1 MVVIVEDPKSFR
13 KKNSEIFK
21 KFNLSKN
28 KCSNL
33 EISVY
38 NYAIMNA
45 KQKKIVRKWDNIYFV
60 QIYKDRLR
68 SLYFNLNNT
77 AIEFLKDIR
86 DGKIKMRDICKISH
100 QEMNPS
106 VWTKL
111 IDKKLKRDKNIAE
124 GDVRS
129 ATDEYKCYK
138 CKKRKCTYYQLQTRS
153 ADEPM
158 TTFITCLNCGNR
170 WKF

>member
-21 KFNLSKN
+21 KFKLSKN
-28 KCSNL
+28 KCLNL

-38 NYAIMNA
+38 NYAIMDA

-68 SLYFNLNNT
+68 SLYFNLKNT
-77 AIEFLKDIR
+77 NIEFLKNIR
-86 DGKIKMRDICKISH
+86 DGKIKMRDISKITH
-100 QEMNPS
+100 QEMSPS

-111 IDKKLKRDKNIAE
+111 IEKKLKRDKNIAE

-129 ATDEYKCYK
+129 ATDEFTCYK
-138 CKKRKCTYYQLQTRS
+138 CKKKKCTYYQLQTRS